1 MGQAMILNSQFQ
13 SEIAAQTPTFVRRLG
28 RWLFW
33 LFFIIPLFMLFLP
46 WLQNISASG
55 MLTALNPSDRRQTV
69 EAPISGVISKWYVQ
83 EGSRVKKGD
92 VLLDMTDVDP
102 QFQSRLNEQLDA
114 NSSKL
119 KAKEDELK
127 SYQMQLQS
135 YQTVRDAKVS
145 AASYKRD
152 MAQQKVLSATEAT
165 HAAEANVETTQLQL
179 ARMQRLLADGLVS
192 KRDQEV
198 AERDSIVANRTL
210 NSAKAQLDAA
220 KAEARSANV
229 EISQIRADAQS
240 AIDYANAQVN
250 KIRGEIADSQNSILN
265 AEVNIARQKAQRVLA
280 PRDGTVFRLPV
291 NSQSQIV
298 SRSQPLLVI
307 VPSNNQRAVELF
319 VDGRDAPLVV
329 KDSEVRLEFEGWP
342 AVQVSGW
349 PNVAIGTFV
358 GKVAFVDATDDGKGH
373 FRVMVV
379 PDERKQKWP
388 EDRYLRQGATVH
400 GWILLEKVALG
411 YEIWR
416 LLNGFP
422 PRLPPSPETGN
433 VGK

>member
-1 MGQAMILNSQFQ
+1 MISNNLFQ
-13 SEIAAQTPTFVRRLG
+13 SELTSQTPAFVRRWG

-33 LFFIIPLFMLFLP
+33 LFFIIPFLMLFLP

-55 MLTALNPSDRRQTV
+55 MLTALNPADRRQTV

-83 EGSRVKKGD
+83 EGTRVKMGD

-102 QFQSRLNEQLDA
+102 QFQYRLNEQLAA
-114 NSSKL
+114 NASKL
-119 KAKEDELK
+119 KAKEDELN
-127 SYQMQLQS
+127 SYQLQLQS
-135 YQTVRDAKVS
+135 YQTVRDSKVS

-152 MAQQKVLSATEAT
+152 MAQQKVLAATEAI
-165 HAAEANVETTQLQL
+165 HAAQANQETAELQL
-179 ARMQRLLADGLVS
+179 TRMQRLLAEGLVS

-198 AERDSIVANRTL
+198 AERDNIVAKRNL

-220 KAEARSANV
+220 KAEERSSNI

-240 AIDYANAQVN
+240 SIDYANAQVN

-265 AEVNIARQKAQRVLA
+265 AEVNIARQKAQRILA

-298 SRSQPLLVI
+298 SRGQPLLVI
-307 VPSNNQRAVELF
+307 VPNNNERAVELY

-388 EDRYLRQGATVH
+388 EDRFLRQGASVH
-400 GWILLEKVALG
+400 GWILLEKVAVG

-422 PRLPPSPETGN
+422 PRLPASHEPEKDN
-433 VGK
+433 K

>member
-1 MGQAMILNSQFQ
+1 MMKSLYQ
-13 SEIAAQTPTFVRRLG
+13 SEIDAQTPAFVRKLG
-28 RWLFW
+28 RLLFW
-33 LFFIIPLFMLFLP
+33 LFFIIPLLMMFLP
-46 WLQNISASG
+46 WLQNISATG
-55 MLTALNPSDRRQTV
+55 MLTALNPADRRQTV
-69 EAPISGVISKWYVQ
+69 EAPISGVISKWNVQ
-83 EGSRVKKGD
+83 EGTRVKMGD
-92 VLLDMTDVDP
+92 VLLEMTDIDP

-114 NSSKL
+114 NTNKL

-135 YQTVRDAKVS
+135 YQTARDAKVS

-152 MAQQKVLSATEAT
+152 MAQQKVLSATEAI
-165 HAAEANVETTQLQL
+165 HAAQANVETTQLQL
-179 ARMQRLLADGLVS
+179 ARMQRLLSDGLVS

-220 KAEARSANV
+220 KAEERSANA
-229 EISQIRADAQS
+229 EIAQIRADAQS
-240 AIDYANAQVN
+240 SIDSASAQAN
-250 KIRGEIADSQNSILN
+250 KIRGEIADSQNSLLN
-265 AEVNIARQKAQRVLA
+265 AEVNIARQNAQRVLA

-291 NSQSQIV
+291 NSQSQVV
-298 SRSQPLLVI
+298 SRGQPLLVI
-307 VPSNNQRAVELF
+307 VPNNHQRAVELF
-319 VDGRDAPLVV
+319 VDGRDAPLMV
-329 KDSEVRLEFEGWP
+329 KGSEVRLEFEGWP

-358 GKVAFVDATDDGKGH
+358 GKVAFVDATDDGQGN

-379 PDERKQKWP
+379 PDETQQKWP
-388 EDRYLRQGATVH
+388 EDRYLRQGASVR
-400 GWILLEKVALG
+400 GWVLMDQVFLG

-422 PRLPPSPETGN
+422 PRLPASPDE
-433 VGK
+433 KAASK

>member
-1 MGQAMILNSQFQ
+1 MISNNLYQ
-13 SEIAAQTPTFVRRLG
+13 SELIAQTPAFVKRLG

-33 LFFIIPLFMLFLP
+33 LFFIIPLMMMFLP
-46 WLQNISASG
+46 WLQNITASG
-55 MLTALNPSDRRQTV
+55 SLTALNPADRRQAV

-83 EGSRVKKGD
+83 EGTRVKMGD

-102 QFQSRLNEQLDA
+102 QFQNRLNEQLEA
-114 NSSKL
+114 NTSKL
-119 KAKEDELK
+119 KAKEDELN
-127 SYQMQLQS
+127 SYQLQLQS
-135 YQTVRDAKVS
+135 YQTVRDSKVS

-152 MAQQKVLSATEAT
+152 MAQQKVLAATEAI
-165 HAAEANVETTQLQL
+165 HAAQANLETAELQL
-179 ARMQRLLADGLVS
+179 TRMQRLLADGLVS

-198 AERDSIVANRTL
+198 AERDNIVAKRNL

-220 KAEARSANV
+220 KAEERSANV

-240 AIDYANAQVN
+240 SIDYANAQVN

-265 AEVNIARQKAQRVLA
+265 AEVNIARQKAQRVVA

-298 SRSQPLLVI
+298 ARGQPLLVI
-307 VPSNNQRAVELF
+307 VPNNNDRAVELY

-329 KDSEVRLEFEGWP
+329 KGSEVRLEFEGWP

-388 EDRYLRQGATVH
+388 EDRFLRQGASAH
-400 GWILLEKVALG
+400 GWILLEKVSVG

-422 PRLPPSPETGN
+422 PRLPASPEPEKDN
-433 VGK
+433 K

>member
-1 MGQAMILNSQFQ
+1 MISNNIYH
-13 SEIAAQTPTFVRRLG
+13 SELISQTPAFVRRLG

-33 LFFIIPLFMLFLP
+33 LFFIIPLLMLFLP

-55 MLTALNPSDRRQTV
+55 MLTALNPADRRQTV

-83 EGSRVKKGD
+83 EGTRVKMGD

-102 QFQSRLNEQLDA
+102 QFQNRLGEQLDA
-114 NSSKL
+114 SANKL

-127 SYQMQLQS
+127 SYQLQLQS
-135 YQTVRDAKVS
+135 YQTVRDSKVS

-152 MAQQKVLSATEAT
+152 TAQQKVLAATEAIY
-165 HAAEANVETTQLQL
+165 AAQANLETAELQL
-179 ARMQRLLADGLVS
+179 TRMQRLLADGLVS

-198 AERDSIVANRTL
+198 AERDHIVAKRNL
-210 NSAKAQLDAA
+210 NSAKAQMDAA
-220 KAEARSANV
+220 KAEERSANV

-240 AIDYANAQVN
+240 SIDYANAQAN

-265 AEVNIARQKAQRVLA
+265 AEVNIARQKAQRVVA

-298 SRSQPLLVI
+298 ARGQPLLVI
-307 VPSNNQRAVELF
+307 VPNNNDRAVELY

-329 KDSEVRLEFEGWP
+329 KGSEVRLEFEGWP

-388 EDRYLRQGATVH
+388 EDRFLRQGASTH
-400 GWILLEKVALG
+400 GWILLEKVAVG

-422 PRLPPSPETGN
+422 PRLPATPEN
-433 VGK
+433 GKDSK

>member
-1 MGQAMILNSQFQ
+1 MSANNLYH
-13 SEIAAQTPTFVRRLG
+13 SELISQTPAFVRRLG

-33 LFFIIPLFMLFLP
+33 LFFIIPFFMLFLP

-55 MLTALNPSDRRQTV
+55 SLTALNPADRRQTV

-83 EGSRVKKGD
+83 EGTRVKMGD

-102 QFQSRLNEQLDA
+102 QFQNRLGEQLEA
-114 NSSKL
+114 SASKL

-127 SYQMQLQS
+127 SYQLQLQS
-135 YQTVRDAKVS
+135 YQTVRDSKVS

-152 MAQQKVLSATEAT
+152 MAQQKVLAATET
-165 HAAEANVETTQLQL
+165 IHAAQANFETAELQL
-179 ARMQRLLADGLVS
+179 TRMQRLLAEGLVS

-198 AERDSIVANRTL
+198 AERDHIVAKRNL

-220 KAEARSANV
+220 KAEERSANV

-240 AIDYANAQVN
+240 SIDYANAQAN

-265 AEVNIARQKAQRVLA
+265 AEVSIARQKAQRVVA

-298 SRSQPLLVI
+298 SRGQPLLVI
-307 VPSNNQRAVELF
+307 VPNNNQRAVELY
-319 VDGRDAPLVV
+319 VDGRDAPLIV

-388 EDRYLRQGATVH
+388 EDRFLRQGASAH
-400 GWILLEKVALG
+400 GWILLEKVAVG

-422 PRLPPSPETGN
+422 PRLPATPDSEK
-433 VGK
+433 VSK

>member
-1 MGQAMILNSQFQ
+1 MMNHLYQ
-13 SEIAAQTPTFVRRLG
+13 SEIAAQTPAFVRKLG
-28 RWLFW
+28 RLLFW
-33 LFFIIPLFMLFLP
+33 LFFIIPLLMMFLP
-46 WLQNISASG
+46 WLQNISATG
-55 MLTALNPSDRRQTV
+55 TLTALNPADRRQTV
-69 EAPISGVISKWYVQ
+69 EAPISGVISKWNVQ
-83 EGSRVKKGD
+83 EGTRVKMGD
-92 VLLDMTDVDP
+92 VLLEMTDIDP

-114 NSSKL
+114 NTNKL

-135 YQTVRDAKVS
+135 YQTARDAKVS

-152 MAQQKVLSATEAT
+152 MAQQKVLSATEAI
-165 HAAEANVETTQLQL
+165 HAAQANVETTQLQL
-179 ARMQRLLADGLVS
+179 ARMQRLLSDGLVS

-220 KAEARSANV
+220 KAEERSANA
-229 EISQIRADAQS
+229 EIAQIRADAQS
-240 AIDYANAQVN
+240 SIDSASAQAN
-250 KIRGEIADSQNSILN
+250 KIRGEIADSQNSLLN
-265 AEVNIARQKAQRVLA
+265 AEVNIARQNAQRVLA

-291 NSQSQIV
+291 NSQSQVV
-298 SRSQPLLVI
+298 SRGQPLLVI
-307 VPSNNQRAVELF
+307 VPNNHQRAVELF
-319 VDGRDAPLVV
+319 VDGRDAPLMV
-329 KDSEVRLEFEGWP
+329 KGSEVRLEFEGWP

-358 GKVAFVDATDDGKGH
+358 GKVAFVDATDDGQGN

-379 PDERKQKWP
+379 PDETQQKWP
-388 EDRYLRQGATVH
+388 EDRYLRQGASVR
-400 GWILLEKVALG
+400 GWVLMDQVFLG

-422 PRLPPSPETGN
+422 PRLPASPDE
-433 VGK
+433 KAASK

>member
-1 MGQAMILNSQFQ
+1 MISNKLYQ
-13 SEIAAQTPTFVRRLG
+13 SELISQTPAFVRRLG

-33 LFFIIPLFMLFLP
+33 LFFIIPLLMLFLP

-55 MLTALNPSDRRQTV
+55 MLTALNPADRRQTV

-83 EGSRVKKGD
+83 EGTRVKMGD

-102 QFQSRLNEQLDA
+102 QFQTRLNEQLEA
-114 NSSKL
+114 NASKL

-127 SYQMQLQS
+127 SYQLQLQS
-135 YQTVRDAKVS
+135 YQTVRDSKVS

-152 MAQQKVLSATEAT
+152 MAQQKVLAATEAI
-165 HAAEANVETTQLQL
+165 HAAQANLETAELQMT
-179 ARMQRLLADGLVS
+179 RMERLLAEGLVS

-198 AERDSIVANRTL
+198 AERDNIVAKRNL

-220 KAEARSANV
+220 KAEERSANV

-240 AIDYANAQVN
+240 SIDYANAQVN

-265 AEVNIARQKAQRVLA
+265 AEVNIARQKAQRILA

-298 SRSQPLLVI
+298 SRGQPLLVI
-307 VPSNNQRAVELF
+307 VPNNHDRAVELY

-329 KDSEVRLEFEGWP
+329 KGSEVRLEFEGWP

-358 GKVAFVDATDDGKGH
+358 GRVAFVDATDDGKGH

-388 EDRYLRQGATVH
+388 EDRFLRQGASAH
-400 GWILLEKVALG
+400 GWILLEKVAVG

-422 PRLPPSPETGN
+422 PRLPATPDS
-433 VGK
+433 GKDSK

>member
-1 MGQAMILNSQFQ
+1 MISNNLYQ
-13 SEIAAQTPTFVRRLG
+13 SELISQTPAFVRRLG

-33 LFFIIPLFMLFLP
+33 LFFIIPFLMLFLP

-55 MLTALNPSDRRQTV
+55 MLTALNPADRRQAV

-83 EGSRVKKGD
+83 EGTLVKMGD

-102 QFQSRLNEQLDA
+102 NFQNRLGEQLDA
-114 NSSKL
+114 SANKL

-127 SYQMQLQS
+127 SYQLQLQS
-135 YQTVRDAKVS
+135 YQTVRDSKVS

-152 MAQQKVLSATEAT
+152 TAQQKVLAATEAIY
-165 HAAEANVETTQLQL
+165 AAQANLETAELQL
-179 ARMQRLLADGLVS
+179 TRMQRLLAEGLVS

-198 AERDSIVANRTL
+198 AERDNIVAKRNL
-210 NSAKAQLDAA
+210 NSAKAQMDAA
-220 KAEARSANV
+220 KAEERSANV

-240 AIDYANAQVN
+240 AIDYANAQAN

-298 SRSQPLLVI
+298 ARGQPLLVI
-307 VPSNNQRAVELF
+307 VPNNNDRAVELY

-388 EDRYLRQGATVH
+388 EDRFLRQGASVH
-400 GWILLEKVALG
+400 GWILLEKVAIG

-422 PRLPPSPETGN
+422 PRLPATPENGTDS
-433 VGK
+433 K